1 MKAFAGG
8 VRALLGSAARAEAEA
23 EGAAE
28 ALRRANERA
37 DAAERRASQLE
48 AELLSAE
55 ARAKEAHVEAARMA
69 AERDEAAAATRKLRH
84 ALHEAR
90 GTVRVL
96 CRVRPSLPTEG
107 GCSVGGAGAAVR
119 CLGEVDDVDGGEA
132 VMFVAPAGAPR
143 GPLRSY
149 DDVLGGMRC
158 AAASADRGVVETAE
172 GDQGR
177 VVRFDRVL
185 GPASEQQDVFAELAP
200 LVEGVMRGRS
210 ACLVAF
216 GPSGSGKTHT
226 LYGPPAPA
234 AGCGRRGGRG
244 DETAAAQ
251 AAAGGGV
258 GAAGGL
264 WSAAGVVPR
273 AAAVLAAAAAG
284 TDAGGRSRQ
293 RLTVAALSISAV
305 EVYNE
310 EVRDLIH
317 EHDPSSMEPDG
328 PRPIRGGID
337 GAVWLR
343 VGSAADASAAIETA
357 LRRRSSRGTEINE
370 TSSRSHMIVRLRA
383 SLEAPWR
390 RKAAGA
396 GGQRGK
402 APAAAS
408 SGGGAGGGSASS
420 GRAEATLAIADLAG
434 SERARASGT
443 VRAGKA
449 AALAETGAVNKSLSA
464 LSNVMMALAAQDK
477 FVPFRDSALTRCL
490 QPYLSGR
497 SRTVLLVAVSP
508 GAKHAGLT
516 LRALEFGARV
526 SMVRG

>member
-1 MKAFAGG
+1 M
-8 VRALLGSAARAEAEA
+8 
-23 EGAAE
+23 
-28 ALRRANERA
+28 
-37 DAAERRASQLE
+37 
-48 AELLSAE
+48 
-55 ARAKEAHVEAARMA
+55 
-69 AERDEAAAATRKLRH
+69 
-84 ALHEAR
+84 
-90 GTVRVL
+90 
-96 CRVRPSLPTEG
+96 
-107 GCSVGGAGAAVR
+107 
-119 CLGEVDDVDGGEA
+119 DDVGGGEA
-132 VMFVAPAGAPR
+132 VMFVAPAGGAR

-158 AAASADRGVVETAE
+158 AAAGADRGVIETADGE
-172 GDQGR
+172 QGR

-185 GPASEQQDVFAELAP
+185 GPSTEQQDVFAELAP

-210 ACLVAF
+210 SCLVAF

-234 AGCGRRGGRG
+234 GKAGLGRGGG
-244 DETAAAQ
+244 AAA
-251 AAAGGGV
+251 ADPAP
-258 GAAGGL
+258 GAAGAAADL

-284 TDAGGRSRQ
+284 GGAVGSSGH
-293 RLTVAALSISAV
+293 RLAVVALAISAV

-310 EVRDLIH
+310 ELRDLLH
-317 EHDPSSMEPDG
+317 EHDASSMEPD
-328 PRPIRGGID
+328 RPKPIKGGID

-343 VGSAADASAAIETA
+343 VASAADASAAIETA
-357 LRRRSSRGTEINE
+357 LRRRASRGTEINQ

-383 SLEAPWR
+383 TLDAPWR
-390 RKAAGA
+390 RKAAAAVGP
-396 GGQRGK
+396 RGK
-402 APAAAS
+402 ASAAAAAA
-408 SGGGAGGGSASS
+408 GGGATSS